1 MYQKK
6 GEITVL
12 LSLIFVL
19 LISFILTISE
29 SASMQMSKNMSR
41 LNVDRA
47 IFSVFGEYQKELLE
61 EYEIFAFDSS
71 YGSGNFSKELV
82 QKRLAYYGSVEIDQ
96 EITDIQFL
104 TDNQGQAFREAVLS
118 YMESR
123 TGIESLRGLTGL
135 TQEWQEQSVTGA
147 EISEE
152 MNQSLIEFGDLLPE
166 ASSLIQGISGD
177 GMFTLVL
184 PDNFQI
190 SGKSIHLS
198 QQIFGRV
205 KNTGWGS
212 FPARQ
217 NVNGAAEKI
226 LFQSYLLE
234 KFSNAAE
241 VKGTGRSLD
250 YEIEYMLC
258 GKESDKENLREVVEQ
273 ILFFRLAMNY
283 LYLQTDIDRQ
293 QEAATLA
300 TTLSIVILHPEMEEA
315 IKQLLL
321 VLWGFGESIMDVRSL
336 LSGNK
341 VPLSKS
347 DETWQL
353 TLSSLLKIGSSEDNI
368 DGKDVTNG
376 MSYSDYLQILL
387 YLESGEN
394 LTMRALD
401 RIEQNLMIEKGI
413 PSIKMD
419 HCVTKI
425 KLSNTFKSAAGF
437 SYTFPT
443 YYGYL

>member
-41 LNVDRA
+41 LNADRA
-47 IFSVFGEYQKELLE
+47 VFSVFGEYQKELLE
-61 EYEIFAFDSS
+61 EYEIFAFDSAYNS
-71 YGSGNFSKELV
+71 GSFSKEQV
-82 QKRLAYYGSVEIDQ
+82 QKRLAYYGSTGIEQ

-104 TDNQGQAFREAVLS
+104 TDNQGQAFREAVLA

-135 TQEWQEQSVTGA
+135 TQEWQEQSVAGE
-147 EISEE
+147 EISKG
-152 MNQSLIEFGDLLPE
+152 MNQTLAEFGDLVPE
-166 ASSLIQGISGD
+166 AASLIQSVTGN
-177 GMFTLVL
+177 GMFALVL
-184 PDNFQI
+184 PDDYQV
-190 SGKSIHLS
+190 SGKSIQS
-198 QQIFGRV
+198 SEQVSSRV

-217 NVNGAAEKI
+217 NTDGVSEKL

-234 KFSNAAE
+234 KFGNAAE
-241 VKGTGRSLD
+241 VKGAGRNLD

-258 GKESDKENLREVVEQ
+258 GNESDEENLREVVTK

-283 LYLQTDIDRQ
+283 LYLQTDVERQ

-300 TTLSIVILHPEMEEA
+300 ATLSIVMLHPEMEEA

-321 VLWGFGESIMDVRSL
+321 VLWGFGESVMDVRSL

-353 TLSSLLKIGSSEDNI
+353 TVSSLLKIGSSEDNI
-368 DGKDVTNG
+368 DGKDTQGG
-376 MSYSDYLQILL
+376 MCYSDYLQILL
-387 YLESGEN
+387 YLESEEN
-394 LTMRALD
+394 LTMRVLD
-401 RIEQNLMIEKGI
+401 RVEQNLIVEKGNA
-413 PSIKMD
+413 SIKMD

-425 KLSNTFKSAAGF
+425 KLSNTFESAAGF
-437 SYTFPT
+437 TYTFPI